1 MVTVPERPQD
11 DARTPVV
18 VRGPAAGQP
27 VLVIPGALL
36 AALARAAESARPLT
50 GADDDG
56 PSFAVD
62 LAVGATAA
70 GLAAGVRAASF
81 VGAVVRPVG
90 RLVLDP
96 PLVPQRWTAGTALRR
111 LAVRGRAE
119 RLSGE
124 RAFDGMLDAAVPV
137 IGQEVVGRLD
147 LTDIVVS
154 HVDLEAVV
162 TTVLDGMDLT
172 EVVLQRVDLA
182 PIVTSALDQ
191 LDLTGVVLERVDLER
206 IVTSALDSL
215 DLTSVVL
222 DRVNLERIVSAALVE
237 LDLTQV
243 VLEQVDLG
251 TVVQG
256 ALDQL
261 DLNAI
266 VRERVDLAG
275 IAEEVIDEID
285 LPEIIRE
292 STGGVATEA
301 VRGVRMTSI
310 DADERL
316 NKIVDRVL
324 LRRRGRKT
332 DAPGDPMS
340 LEGETTEPTP

>member
-1 MVTVPERPQD
+1 MVTVPERSR
-11 DARTPVV
+11 DADRTPVV
-18 VRGPAAGQP
+18 VLGPSSGSAA
-27 VLVIPGALL
+27 LVVPGALI
-36 AALARAAESARPLT
+36 AAVAKVVESARLP
-50 GADDDG
+50 GEGDG
-56 PSFAVD
+56 VPSFAVD
-62 LAVGATAA
+62 LAVGATAT
-70 GLAAGVRAASF
+70 GLAAGARAAAL
-81 VGAVVRPVG
+81 VGSALRPVG
-90 RLVLDP
+90 RIVLDP
-96 PLVPQRWTAGTALRR
+96 PLVPERWTPGTRLRR

-119 RLSGE
+119 RMSGE
-124 RAFDGMLDAAVPV
+124 RVLARLLDVAVPV
-137 IGQEVVGRLD
+137 VSQELVGRLD
-147 LTDIVVS
+147 LTDIVLS
-154 HVDLEAVV
+154 QVDLEAVV
-162 TTVLDGMDLT
+162 TSVLDGMDLT
-172 EVVLQRVDLA
+172 EIVLARVNLEPIITAALDEVQLTDVVLD
-182 PIVTSALDQ
+182 
-191 LDLTGVVLERVDLER
+191 RVDLER
-206 IVTSALDSL
+206 IVNAALAEL
-215 DLTSVVL
+215 DLTS
-222 DRVNLERIVSAALVE
+222 
-237 LDLTQV
+237 V

-332 DAPGDPMS
+332 DAPGEPQS
-340 LEGETTEPTP
+340 LDGETTEPAP